1 MYLKNSLYTIS
12 AARQREALPSFG
24 ITLRADHTIYQAHFP
39 GQPITPGVCIIQIA
53 KELLEEHLGRP
64 LLIRAIKNVKFV
76 GIISPVETPEVTYR
90 FDKIENVATGIK
102 SQVTVLHGETELTK
116 ISFTC
121 VKNEKLRS

>member
-1 MYLKNSLYTIS
+1 MILKNSLYTIVS
-12 AARQREALPSFG
+12 ADAQSGGLPCYD
-24 ITLRADHTIYQAHFP
+24 IALRADHPIYQAHFP

-53 KELLEEHLGRP
+53 KELLEEHLGRQ

-90 FDKIENVATGIK
+90 FDKIEATAAGVK
-102 SQVTVLHGETELTK
+102 SQVTVHHGATELTK

-121 VKNEKLRS
+121 S

>member
-1 MYLKNSLYTIS
+1 MNLKNSLYTIS
-12 AARQREALPSFG
+12 AAKQRESLPSFD
-24 ITLRADHTIYQAHFP
+24 ITLNAAHTIYQAHFP

-76 GIISPVETPEVTYR
+76 GIISPVDTPEVTYH
-90 FDKIENVATGIK
+90 FDKIENIATGIK

-121 VKNEKLRS
+121 IERFEH